1 MRYFLFLFIGVF
13 SLTITSCK
21 QHKSAD
27 LRIAVAANMQ
37 FAMDELTTAFT
48 KETGI
53 TCELII
59 SSSGKLTAQL
69 QEGAPYDVFLSADM
83 SYPMTLHQAG
93 LTIDTPK
100 VYAKGGLVLW
110 TATKDFQP
118 SMELLTSE
126 RIERIAIAN
135 PKTAP
140 YGRAAI
146 ASLRHYGVY
155 NDVQHKL
162 VYGESIAQ
170 VNQFVQSKAAT
181 VGFTTTAVVHT
192 PTLQDN
198 GNWTSVPIAAYKPIE
213 QGYVIISGKKRQER
227 KGQRFGAFLSSE
239 KAHRILKSYGYLV
252 PNL

>member
-1 MRYFLFLFIGVF
+1 MRYLLLLIGVF
-13 SLTITSCK
+13 SLTVTSCRHRESK
-21 QHKSAD
+21 D

-37 FAMDELTTAFT
+37 FAMEELTTAFT

-53 TCELII
+53 TCELIV

-83 SYPMTLHQAG
+83 NYPEVLYRAG
-93 LTIDTPK
+93 LTVAAPQ

-110 TATKDFQP
+110 TANTDLRP
-118 SMELLTSE
+118 NMELLTSDP
-126 RIERIAIAN
+126 IDRIAIAN

-146 ASLRHYGVY
+146 AALRHYGIY
-155 NDVQHKL
+155 ESVQDKL

-170 VNQFVQSKAAT
+170 VNQFIQSQAAT
-181 VGFTTTAVVHT
+181 IGFTATAVVHS
-192 PTLQDN
+192 PMLQDE
-198 GNWTSVPIAAYKPIE
+198 GNWTLVPSSSYTPIE
-213 QGYVIISGKKRQER
+213 QGYVVLVSNKRREQN
-227 KGQRFGAFLSSE
+227 GQRFGDFLSSPSG
-239 KAHRILKSYGYLV
+239 RQILESYGYLV